1 MKTSSEWELRKFLGN
16 NLRLWQQ
23 TNQPPPRE
31 LDPRIPLAFRALL
44 EKANDVQSHL
54 ELLQSFYAAT
64 HDFRLL
70 AALADAMVGQ
80 TAGKV
85 YPLLQGLGGALAQV
99 RDEAT
104 ADSLVDEI
112 APVSAGGPRWTWTGG
127 PWTCWKCRSTRRA
140 AELQNQPGPHRDRAL
155 AALVRTWKGQWS
167 PGEPR
172 LMADLL
178 AALGKIT
185 PPALAAEQLR
195 QLKALH
201 QMAVAGSIDRLQIA
215 QDLAA
220 TYAAYGRLED
230 AVDQL
235 SAALDEYQ
243 AACGGVL
250 PASADD
256 AFSRLLFDL
265 EGQRHFARG
274 EAILLCN

>member
-1 MKTSSEWELRKFLGN
+1 MATTSGCGN
-16 NLRLWQQ
+16 KP
-23 TNQPPPRE
+23 TNRRRGNSI
-31 LDPRIPLAFRALL
+31 LRIPLAFSALL
-44 EKANDVQSHL
+44 EKANDVQNHL
-54 ELLQSFYAAT
+54 DLLQSFYAAT

-70 AALADAMVGQ
+70 AALANAMVGQ

-85 YPLLQGLGGALAQV
+85 YPLLQGLGGALAEV

-112 APVSAGGPRWTWTGG
+112 ARLRGRAKTDVDRRALDLLEMQVE
-127 PWTCWKCRSTRRA
+127 RRA

-155 AALVRTWKGQWS
+155 AALVRSWKGQWS

-185 PPALAAEQLR
+185 PPTLAAEQLR
-195 QLKALH
+195 QSKALH
-201 QMAVAGSIDRLQIA
+201 QMAAPGSIDRLQIA

-230 AVDQL
+230 AVDLL

-274 EAILLCN
+274 AAILLRN